1 MNQIAET
8 ISKINKVEDFTRQ
21 QDYIRRCAE
30 ILKIEEAGLNALVNK
45 FIREK
50 IQKQEAKSGSTE
62 AAGPGLETPPV
73 ADPDKEEYSNLF
85 NRDELQERGLARC
98 LIEFGSKPWDEEKT
112 VADFVFEE
120 IADLDM
126 LDNKEL
132 VNMIS
137 LFRQWYEDGREPG
150 PRDFLYHE
158 DSAVSTLVVSLM
170 EFAYELSPNWS
181 EHYEGKILTREE
193 LYKEEVN
200 STVNYLKLRK
210 VKRMIVENQ
219 KDLEKPHE
227 PEELLLLLQ
236 THKHL
241 KEMEQELTRQ
251 VGTVIFR

>member
-1 MNQIAET
+1 IAET
-8 ISKINKVEDFTRQ
+8 ISKINKVEDFTKQ

-30 ILKIEEAGLNALVNK
+30 VLKIEEAGLNALVNK

-50 IQKQEAKSGSTE
+50 IQKQEAKSGSTDAAAPTQE
-62 AAGPGLETPPV
+62 APTDAN
-73 ADPDKEEYSNLF
+73 PDREEYSHLF
-85 NRDELQERGLARC
+85 NRDELQERGLTRC

-132 VNMIS
+132 VNMIN
-137 LFRQWYEDGREPG
+137 LFRQWYDAGREPG

-181 EHYEGKILTREE
+181 EHYEGKIPTREE

-219 KDLEKPHE
+219 KDLERPHE